1 MPNGNDRNWVRL
13 RGALEGFFVTHGHWP
28 SRVRL
33 NPEVLNNLRNDLFT
47 PAAWER
53 VSAHLEFITD
63 ESAGIVA
70 EDLEGREYSYGR
82 QGFPSREPAIR
93 AEQWLGAEPDT
104 PYAHEE

>member
-33 NPEVLNNLRNDLFT
+33 NRVILNNLRSDLFT

-63 ESAGIVA
+63 ESTPIVA
-70 EDLEGREYSYGR
+70 EDLEGREYGSADGKD
-82 QGFPSREPAIR
+82 FHHVSRPFE
-93 AEQWLGAEPDT
+93 
-104 PYAHEE
+104 